1 MLLRNNK
8 KVLDYKKLH
17 NLFSESFL
25 ELEKIINGMIDK
37 SITEKEIKAIFKRVD
52 KKKVQIRSFK

>member
-8 KVLDYKKLH
+8 KVLDIKQLH